1 MRTIIA
7 VYGAIGSGKSTA
19 AEHLAKKLH
28 AVVKPFAKPIKDFAS
43 ILGWNGLKD
52 TKGRRLL
59 QLLGTEVGRECISDT
74 IWIDKWQAALDNTG
88 QNCTVICDDLRFRN
102 EYEHLDELAKTMP
115 VLLFHIIRPEE
126 RVPLLVSI
134 FSGKKTHKSEQGID
148 FDLDLKAQVIY
159 NSGTISQLQDLLD
172 GHI

>member
-7 VYGAIGSGKSTA
+7 IHGTMGSGKSTA
-19 AEHLAKKLH
+19 AKHLAKKLH

-52 TKGRRLL
+52 AKGRRLL
-59 QLLGTEVGRECISDT
+59 QLLGTEVGRECISDN

-88 QNCTVICDDLRFRN
+88 QNCTVICDDLRFQN
-102 EYEHLDELAKTMP
+102 EYAHLDKLAKEMP
-115 VLLFHIIRPEE
+115 VFLLHIIRPEE

-134 FSGKKTHKSEQGID
+134 FTSKKRHKSEKGID
-148 FDLDLKAQVIY
+148 FNLDLKPHVIY
-159 NSGTISQLQDLLD
+159 NSGTISQLQDLID